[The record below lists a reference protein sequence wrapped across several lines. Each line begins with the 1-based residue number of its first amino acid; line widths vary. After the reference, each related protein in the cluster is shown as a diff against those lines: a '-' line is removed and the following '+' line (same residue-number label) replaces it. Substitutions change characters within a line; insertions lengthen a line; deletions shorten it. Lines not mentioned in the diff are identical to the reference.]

1 MMMKQPKKHRS
12 GRGQGFAEFALLF
25 PIIMLVFL
33 GMVEIGWWVQNWI
46 SVATAAREGA
56 RYGTR
61 GLHID
66 ASEIAEV
73 AEVALS
79 STVDLELEDPGSNVT
94 IIVTQVD
101 VEPNGTFTVFDTFTL
116 GEMGIDSA
124 VCLTAPCSSD
134 TIDIPG
140 ISASNLAFNQNT
152 SFCLAGEE
160 CRADIV
166 VVEAFYD
173 HKLLFP
179 VPVITDYLN
188 ENVTINGRGIMRVT
202 IRRDTD

>member
-1 MMMKQPKKHRS
+1 MMKQPKKHRS

-33 GMVEIGWWVQNWI
+33 GMVEVGWWVQNWI

-73 AEVALS
+73 AQVALS
-79 STVDLELEDPGSNVT
+79 STLDLTLEDPGSNVK

-101 VEPNGTFTVFDTFTL
+101 VEADGSFTIFDIHEV
-116 GEMGIDSA
+116 GEMGVSSA
-124 VCLTAPCSSD
+124 VCLTAPCGSD

-140 ISASNLAFNQNT
+140 ISASNLAFNENT
-152 SFCLAGEE
+152 SFCLADEE

-173 HKLLFP
+173 HKMLFP
-179 VPVITDYLN
+179 VPVISDYLS

-202 IRRDTD
+202 IRRDTG